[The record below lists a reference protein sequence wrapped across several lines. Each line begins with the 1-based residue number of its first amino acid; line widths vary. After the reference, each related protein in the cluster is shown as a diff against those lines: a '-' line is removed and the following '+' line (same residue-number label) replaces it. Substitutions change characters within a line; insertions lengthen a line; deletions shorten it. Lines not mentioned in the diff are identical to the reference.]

1 LCHACNEK
9 KEKEMVIGIQN
20 SFQQFFHTSSLG
32 EEFVVGKQ
40 QNPIFS

>member
-9 KEKEMVIGIQN
+9 KEKETVIGIQN
-20 SFQQFFHTSSLG
+20 NFQQLFHTSSLG
-32 EEFVVGKQ
+32 EGCVVGKQ

>member
-9 KEKEMVIGIQN
+9 KEKEKVIGIQN
-20 SFQQFFHTSSLG
+20 SFQQLFHTFSLG
-32 EEFVVGKQ
+32 EGCVVGKQ